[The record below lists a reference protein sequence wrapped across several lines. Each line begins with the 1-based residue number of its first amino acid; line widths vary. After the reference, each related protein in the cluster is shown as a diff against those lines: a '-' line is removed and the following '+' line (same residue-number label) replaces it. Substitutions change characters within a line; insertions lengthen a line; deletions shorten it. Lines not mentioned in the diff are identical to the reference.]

1 MNFEAI
7 TNVCLQEFHSPVD
20 TILHVT
26 QELEFID
33 IVLRGHL
40 NLGNVNPVDEFLAA
54 GLDILFD
61 VLCILVAKTIQ
72 INLRTAFTANQNC
85 LIALRRTYPE
95 LFILALM
102 VALTFDFLDFQ
113 LRLGILLLDES
124 QELLRIIEILF
135 FFTHLIFLLSFV
147 LHSV

>member
-1 MNFEAI
+1 MNFKAI

-54 GLDILFD
+54 GLDILFN
-61 VLCILVAKTIQ
+61 VLCILITETSQ
-72 INLRTAFTANQNC
+72 INLGLAFTANENS
-85 LIALRRTYPE
+85 LILLGRTYPE
-95 LFILALM
+95 LFILALV
-102 VALTFDFLDFQ
+102 VALTLDFLDLQ
-113 LRLGILLLDES
+113 LRLGVLLLDES